1 MAAIAGLLAGWA
13 LSDLNKVI
21 VFFAS
26 RESVEYHYE
35 ILSWL
40 AGQKNDERAVVE
52 TKGTGTILVLI
63 VVVVAA
69 AAAKAIRTMKRIII
83 IVKRVE
89 ENPRAAASRSSVYTA
104 RKSNLSVKRPSPGS
118 NRKQEVFSCA
128 PMLVLAG

>member
-1 MAAIAGLLAGWA
+1 M
-13 LSDLNKVI
+13 
-21 VFFAS
+21 
-26 RESVEYHYE
+26 
-35 ILSWL
+35 
-40 AGQKNDERAVVE
+40 E

-83 IVKRVE
+83 IIVKRVE
-89 ENPRAAASRSSVYTA
+89 ENPRAAASTKSFVYTV

-118 NRKQEVFSCA
+118 NRKKEVFSCA